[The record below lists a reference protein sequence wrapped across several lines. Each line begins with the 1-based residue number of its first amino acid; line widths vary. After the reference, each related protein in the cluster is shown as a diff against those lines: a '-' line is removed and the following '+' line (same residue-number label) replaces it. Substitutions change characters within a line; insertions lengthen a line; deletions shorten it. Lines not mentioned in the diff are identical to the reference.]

1 MMILTED
8 LFDYRVTSSK
18 ECLPYLQK
26 SNHAHILT
34 MSPPLDLSPF
44 WFSKNLAYT
53 MAKYGMS
60 MCVLGMA
67 EEFKQDGVAVNGL
80 WPKYVI
86 ATAALRMLRS
96 NESTKYARNESIMAE
111 AAYEILRQNPSDYT
125 GQLLIDEDVLK
136 ASGVSD
142 FTKYSCVPENS
153 DNLIACM
160 FNDVTTYKSINS
172 KL

>member
-1 MMILTED
+1 
-8 LFDYRVTSSK
+8 
-18 ECLPYLQK
+18 
-26 SNHAHILT
+26 
-34 MSPPLDLSPF
+34 MSPPLDLSPM

-86 ATAALRMLRS
+86 STAALRMLRS
-96 NESTKYARNESIMAE
+96 DESTKYARDDSIMAD
-111 AAYEILRQNPSDYT
+111 AAYEILRRNPRDFS
-125 GQLLIDEDVLK
+125 GQLLIDEDVLRS
-136 ASGVSD
+136 SGVTD
-142 FTKYSCVPENS
+142 FRKYSCVPENS
-153 DNLIACM
+153 DNLIPCF
-160 FNDVTTYKSINS
+160 FNDPSTYGSINS